1 MRKIFLLAFMLT
13 STMNLLGNTLSKTE
27 ADNKIIVSMKKQNV
41 GNDYNVVRTKK
52 VCPLV
57 YLHDGTLEVHVANY
71 RGLFSVEILDEEQF
85 VCDATTRNVD
95 GNFIYVSPATFDKDH
110 HYCVFVTINGEK
122 YVGEFDM

>member
-1 MRKIFLLAFMLT
+1 MK
-13 STMNLLGNTLSKTE
+13 NLILIILFFANFIVFNGYAVVPNSKNEKTV
-27 ADNKIIVSMKKQNV
+27 IVMKKCVDLSHSSIRSKN
-41 GNDYNVVRTKK
+41 

-57 YLHDGTLEVHVANY
+57 YVQDGILEVHVANY

-85 VCDATTRNVD
+85 VCDATTRNMD

-110 HYCVFVTINGEK
+110 HYCVFVTVNGEK